1 LSPADESSAG
11 EQSALYQQGNGDD
24 NVNATSGMQRSMTL
38 AQEHSLERGSILY
51 QEGFG
56 NDDRDLC
63 LPSMERSVIP
73 AYAGSPFEP
82 LSRSASASDEE
93 ISPRLEQ
100 SGCMAAMAARTVAQ
114 VMGMQAGQARLQ
126 SELQVD
132 TLILCTPL
140 SERINCAWPSWG
152 SMLRIS
158 MQEH

>member
-1 LSPADESSAG
+1 
-11 EQSALYQQGNGDD
+11 
-24 NVNATSGMQRSMTL
+24 MQRSMAL
-38 AQEHSLERGSILY
+38 AQEHSLEHDNVLY
-51 QEGFG
+51 QEGLG
-56 NDDRDLC
+56 NDDRDLT

-82 LSRSASASDEE
+82 LSRSASASESDEE
-93 ISPRLEQ
+93 ISPRLDQ
-100 SGCMAAMAARTVAQ
+100 NGCVAAMAARTVAQ